1 MSKHAFS
8 SVICRDDTRQVHR
21 PSDRELDVN
30 WKSPVQGESPPVQV
44 KESSLLSILGS
55 MCIFNCLFYMFGN
68 QSSVVLVKIFARKR
82 IKVRVKIFK
91 RKSPSLV
98 QDP

>member
-44 KESSLLSILGS
+44 KESSLLNILGS
-55 MCIFNCLFYMFGN
+55 MCIFNCLFLYVWEPVFSRSG
-68 QSSVVLVKIFARKR
+68 
-82 IKVRVKIFK
+82 
-91 RKSPSLV
+91 
-98 QDP
+98 QDFC